1 MDVLNLRFG
10 RLVFGGFWVW
20 VWVGWFCV
28 WLVCDLVVGLVWCLV
43 GRGLVGWW
51 GWVGLGVFCVGL
63 VGLGCGLGCGLGWD
77 LWFDLVLSAV
87 DFG

>member
-1 MDVLNLRFG
+1 MFVDVLNLRFG
-10 RLVFGGFWVW
+10 RLVFGGFGFGFGWV
-20 VWVGWFCV
+20 WFCV

-63 VGLGCGLGCGLGWD
+63 VGLGCGFGV
-77 LWFDLVLSAV
+77 WFGVGFV
-87 DFG
+87 V